1 MQKALHFQADRIE
14 LVLAAHKLPA
24 RVTGGH
30 VTPRLVRFHLA
41 TPLGVRLQ
49 QLQHLSEEIALSLG
63 ASSCRIF
70 RQNDQ
75 LHVEVPRTSPQAVL
89 LLDLLQRLSQAPHAP
104 IPPHT
109 ALLGLD
115 QDGVPLLLRLPSPDV
130 AHVLIAGTTGSGKT
144 ALARA
149 IVTSLAMLNPPQTLQ
164 LLLVDP
170 KARGLAPFASLPH
183 LLLPV
188 LSRAEEILDALQRL
202 VAEMERRDLHARCNP
217 RIVVVLDEV
226 ADLVQTGGR
235 PMELAL
241 TRLTQRGR
249 EAGIH
254 LIACAQKP
262 TTLVIGSL
270 VKSNFPVRLVGAVAS
285 PEDAK
290 VASGLANTG
299 AERLL
304 GQGDFLLIAK
314 GQVTRLQA
322 AYIDPGQIETV
333 SAGLRT
339 GMGRRHSLEVDSS
352 GE

>member
-1 MQKALHFQADRIE
+1 MQQTLHFQADRIE

-30 VTPRLVRFHLA
+30 VTPRLVRFHVA
-41 TPLGVRLQ
+41 TPLGIRLQ
-49 QLQHLSEEIALSLG
+49 KIQHLSEEIALSLG
-63 ASSCRIF
+63 SPSCRIF

-75 LHVEVPRTSPQAVL
+75 LQVEVPRPAPKPVL
-89 LLDLLQRLSQAPHAP
+89 LVDLLHRLARAPHP
-104 IPPHT
+104 PVPPHT

-144 ALARA
+144 ALARS
-149 IVTSLAMLNPPQTLQ
+149 IITSLALLNPPQSLQ

-170 KARGLAPFASLPH
+170 KARGLAPFSGLPH

-188 LSRAEEILDALQRL
+188 LSRTEEILDALQRL
-202 VAEMERRDLHARCNP
+202 VAEMERRDLHARCSP
-217 RIVVVLDEV
+217 RIVVVLDEL

-235 PMELAL
+235 QMELVL

-254 LIACAQKP
+254 LVACAQKP

-270 VKSNFPVRLVGAVAS
+270 VKSNFPVRLVGAVSS

-290 VASGLANTG
+290 VASGLPDTG

-314 GQVTRLQA
+314 GQITRLQA
-322 AYIDPGQIETV
+322 AYVDPEQVAALAAQMRGSQGKKLDT
-333 SAGLRT
+333 
-339 GMGRRHSLEVDSS
+339 EVDPR
-352 GE
+352 GD

>member
-1 MQKALHFQADRIE
+1 MQNQALHFQADRIE

-24 RVTGGH
+24 RVTGGQ
-30 VTPRLVRFHLA
+30 VTPRLVRFQVA
-41 TPLGVRLQ
+41 TPLGVRVDKVQ
-49 QLQHLSEEIALSLG
+49 RLSEEIALSLG
-63 ASSCRIF
+63 SPSCRVF

-75 LHVEVPRTSPQAVL
+75 LQVEVPRDAPQAVPL
-89 LLDLLQRLSQAPHAP
+89 LGLLRRLSQSARAA
-104 IPPHT
+104 IPAHT

-144 ALARA
+144 ALARS
-149 IVTSLAMLNPPQTLQ
+149 IITSLAMLNPPQALQ
-164 LLLVDP
+164 LLLIDP
-170 KARGLAPFASLPH
+170 KARGLMPFAALPH

-188 LSRAEEILDALQRL
+188 LSRTEESLDALQRL
-202 VAEMERRDLHARCNP
+202 AAEMEHRDRHARSTP
-217 RIVVVLDEV
+217 RIVVVLDEL

-235 PMELAL
+235 PMESVL

-254 LIACAQKP
+254 LVACAQKP

-285 PEDAK
+285 AEDAK
-290 VASGLANTG
+290 VASGLPNTG

-322 AYIDPGQIETV
+322 AYIDPAEVVAVAAQLRPGQ
-333 SAGLRT
+333 SKRYD
-339 GMGRRHSLEVDSS
+339 LEAQV
-352 GE
+352 GG